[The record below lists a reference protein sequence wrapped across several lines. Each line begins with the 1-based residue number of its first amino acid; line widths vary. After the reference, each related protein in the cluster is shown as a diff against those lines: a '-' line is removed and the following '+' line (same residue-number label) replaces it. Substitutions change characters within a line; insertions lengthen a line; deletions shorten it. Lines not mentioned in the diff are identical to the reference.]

1 MTTNYPIYKIIV
13 HGSASPLRGDDAED
27 VHRWHLQNGW
37 DGIGYHWVI
46 SEGKCEAGRP
56 EYWIGSHARSNNTNT
71 IGIMLFGTGP
81 DEYTSE
87 QMSILANKCRE
98 IAARH
103 PTINDVCGHSDVDPI
118 NKPHCPGFDVREWAK
133 KTGIM
138 PRCPR

>member
-1 MTTNYPIYKIIV
+1 
-13 HGSASPLRGDDAED
+13 
-27 VHRWHLQNGW
+27 
-37 DGIGYHWVI
+37 
-46 SEGKCEAGRP
+46 
-56 EYWIGSHARSNNTNT
+56 
-71 IGIMLFGTGP
+71 MLFGTGP